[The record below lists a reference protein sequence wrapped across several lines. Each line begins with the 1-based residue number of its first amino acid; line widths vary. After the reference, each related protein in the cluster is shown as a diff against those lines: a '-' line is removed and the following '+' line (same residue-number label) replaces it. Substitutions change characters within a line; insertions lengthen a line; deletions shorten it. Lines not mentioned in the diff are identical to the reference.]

1 MDRRNTIDLYDV
13 QKVESPFTV
22 RKLLNFNNL
31 LKHFKIASGE
41 GNDWKINTKNK
52 F

>member
-13 QKVESPFTV
+13 QKVDSRPFTV

-31 LKHFKIASGE
+31 LKHFKITNGE
-41 GNDWKINTKNK
+41 GND
-52 F
+52 